1 MPISPKTDRLKIE
14 IWEQLRT
21 RPYQWLSV
29 SNLASHLELTSQ
41 DLNLSVAEL
50 INFGFGIEIHPQF
63 GIRYI
68 HPARRLCPEQIQ
80 WQLNT
85 RIVGNSLQVHNRV
98 SSTNDLALQFAQTES
113 ANGTVFLAEEQ
124 TKGRGR
130 RGREWFAPASS
141 SLLMSLVLSLPKPHN
156 DPAFLTALAAVAI
169 GQVIEPLCVAPV
181 CIKWPNDLYV
191 SEKKIAGI
199 LVEKSNKAS
208 VIGVGLNVFIS
219 TTEFPPELRSHA
231 TSLQSESRYPIDRSE
246 LAKQIILAF
255 DRLLHQSASSGTE
268 SLWQWWQMKS
278 GYKGQHVLV
287 SMPDKTLKGK
297 VLDLHP
303 QNGLVLENDDGTKIQ
318 ILSHR
323 IQRIE
328 RVS

>member
-29 SNLASHLELTSQ
+29 SNLASYLQLTVP

-63 GIRYI
+63 GIRYL
-68 HPARRLCPEQIQ
+68 HPARRLCSEQIQ
-80 WQLNT
+80 WQLHT
-85 RIVGNSLQVHNRV
+85 KVVGNILQVHNRV

-113 ANGTVFLAEEQ
+113 ANGAVFLAEEQ
-124 TKGRGR
+124 TRGRGR
-130 RGREWFAPASS
+130 RGREWFAPVSS
-141 SLLMSLVLSLPKPHN
+141 SLLMSLVLFPPKPHN

-169 GQVIEPLCVAPV
+169 GQVIEPLCLAPV
-181 CIKWPNDLYV
+181 CIQWPNDLYV
-191 SEKKIAGI
+191 SQKKIAGI
-199 LVEKSNKAS
+199 LVEKSAKAS

-219 TTEFPPELRSHA
+219 LEEFPPELRSHA
-231 TSLQSESRYPIDRSE
+231 TSLQSESRHPIDRSE

-255 DRLLHQSASSGTE
+255 DRLLHQSTSSDTE
-268 SLWQWWQMKS
+268 SLWQWWQVKS
-278 GYKGQHVLV
+278 GYQGHKVLV
-287 SMPDKTLKGK
+287 STPDKTLKGT

-303 QNGLVLENDDGTKIQ
+303 QNGLVLENEDSTKIQ
-318 ILSHR
+318 IRSHR